1 MVCLQFLRKILPIC
15 LTMVCLA
22 PTRSAE
28 ARSASVKAM
37 GMGECAV
44 AYPQDTLSNAWNPAC
59 AMFIGNRFDANVGW
73 LRTRGEATVLN
84 NTVVGSPSVTY
95 KSDVHPTSFDPEF
108 GANYIVCGS
117 CDVAVGFI
125 GYNKSYFQTHY
136 RSPIPFFGKT
146 QPSMELIQ
154 EVLSPLVALRLDAH
168 TFALALQFTGERFKA
183 SGLENFA
190 TSAFSVEPV
199 AVTNNGH
206 EYSYG
211 LGFAVGWL
219 WHAYP
224 GLRFGFAYETEID
237 MERLKK
243 YRGLLFKAGQ
253 MEVPERF
260 AAGFSCD
267 FTCYC
272 HGAIDLE
279 LIRWS
284 RTSLGRF
291 VETNP
296 PQPCHKKNKLGS
308 QHGPGLGWRD
318 QPLAKFGIDYYM
330 PCLSTVFRAGYR
342 WGRTPIPTRNTFP
355 NILTLETVES
365 LVTVGATFTPWMG
378 HEFSICYA
386 YGFNNTVHGD
396 HHKVGPQFGGGIVNL
411 KNGLQ
416 FAKVG
421 YGAAF

>member
-1 MVCLQFLRKILPIC
+1 MVCLQFLRKILPYC
-15 LTMVCLA
+15 LTTACLVS
-22 PTRSAE
+22 TQSAE

-59 AMFIGNRFDANVGW
+59 AMYIGNRFDANVGW
-73 LRTRGEATVLN
+73 LHTRGEATVLN
-84 NTVVGSPSVTY
+84 NTLVGAPSVVY
-95 KSDVHPTSFDPEF
+95 KSNVHPTSFDPEF

-125 GYNKSYFQTHY
+125 GYNKTYFHTHY
-136 RSPIPFFGKT
+136 SSPIPFLGKT
-146 QPSMELIQ
+146 EPALEVLQ
-154 EVLSPLVALRLDAH
+154 EVLSPLIAIRLEAH
-168 TFALALQFTGERFKA
+168 TFALALQFTGERFITR
-183 SGLENFA
+183 GLENFA
-190 TSAFSVEPV
+190 TRAFSVEPV

-211 LGFAVGWL
+211 LGFVAGWL

-224 GLRFGFAYETEID
+224 GLRMGFVYETEID

-253 MEVPERF
+253 LEVPERF
-260 AAGFSCD
+260 SVGFSFD

-279 LIRWS
+279 LLRWS

-291 VETNP
+291 TAPNP
-296 PQPCHKKNKLGS
+296 PQPCKRNKLGS
-308 QHGPGLGWRD
+308 QHGPGFGWRD
-318 QPLAKFGIDYYM
+318 QPFAKFGIDYYM

-342 WGRTPIPTRNTFP
+342 WGRTPIPANATAA

-365 LVTVGATFTPWMG
+365 LITIGATVSPWEQ

-386 YGFNNTVHGD
+386 YGFNHTVQGD
-396 HHKVGPQFGGGIVNL
+396 HNKSLGPLFGGGTVDL

-421 YGAAF
+421 YGVTF